1 MMENDDVV
9 VESSKLV
16 SVNKLELCGDTAYV
30 CYTSHGC
37 FSYKGTKNDDV
48 TVLTCVMRRV
58 NGRWMVMM
66 DSVPLEDYHL
76 NKHINFNMF
85 KLYI

>member
-1 MMENDDVV
+1 MIVYLFAHPEIHLQKKVG
-9 VESSKLV
+9 K
-16 SVNKLELCGDTAYV
+16 KLELCGDTAYV

-48 TVLTCVMRRV
+48 AVLTCVMRRV

-66 DSVPLEDYHL
+66 GQRSTGRLPSEQAPQ
-76 NKHINFNMF
+76 F
-85 KLYI
+85 